1 MNLPSERCFSY
12 KGLIHAEAGPLD
24 LPDWELASATGGWRL
39 RDRVWGTEA
48 GGWRL
53 GSRNWGTEA
62 GIRGWRME
70 AGEQG
75 LGDGGWLWRLGTE
88 AEGGSCGHAHVY
100 SPLAHCSKM
109 VFPLLLT
116 LPS

>member
-12 KGLIHAEAGPLD
+12 KGLIHAEAGSVD
-24 LPDWELASATGGWRL
+24 LPDWELAPATGGWRL
-39 RDRVWGTEA
+39 RDRV
-48 GGWRL
+48 
-53 GSRNWGTEA
+53 WGTEA

-75 LGDGGWLWRLGTE
+75 LGDRGWLWRLGTE
-88 AEGGSCGHAHVY
+88 AEDGSCGHTHVY

>member
-1 MNLPSERCFSY
+1 
-12 KGLIHAEAGPLD
+12 
-24 LPDWELASATGGWRL
+24 
-39 RDRVWGTEA
+39 
-48 GGWRL
+48 
-53 GSRNWGTEA
+53 
-62 GIRGWRME
+62 ME

-88 AEGGSCGHAHVY
+88 AEDGSCGHTHMY